1 MSEIEKLGKIMLNY
15 LSGIIFIYFFA
26 ELDIFSPEN
35 YIFFYFLIRCG
46 IIIVFVTILFL
57 YCVLRIPEV
66 YLPPILAFYLLSR
79 TVTAPLN

>member
-35 YIFFYFLIRCG
+35 YKLIENSEIFIF
-46 IIIVFVTILFL
+46 
-57 YCVLRIPEV
+57 
-66 YLPPILAFYLLSR
+66 
-79 TVTAPLN
+79 